1 MSRHQKQELAAPP
14 SERGDASTEFV
25 MVSALLVLLTV
36 AILQVSYA
44 FYTRNILLD
53 AASAGARY
61 GTLYDRTPEEGRERA
76 EQIIR
81 GNNLL
86 CSFPTFLR
94 GAIKEQIIRGNLPE
108 SYAQDVHTSVYVD
121 PSGIR
126 ILEVHVT
133 APLPVLGPWGFPGS
147 ISVSGHAAYIQS

>member
-1 MSRHQKQELAAPP
+1 
-14 SERGDASTEFV
+14 

-81 GNNLL
+81 GTYLRVMRKMYIHRYMSIRLEFVFLRFTLPLL
-86 CSFPTFLR
+86 CPYWDR
-94 GAIKEQIIRGNLPE
+94 GGSQ
-108 SYAQDVHTSVYVD
+108 
-121 PSGIR
+121 
-126 ILEVHVT
+126 
-133 APLPVLGPWGFPGS
+133 VLFR
-147 ISVSGHAAYIQS
+147 

>member
-1 MSRHQKQELAAPP
+1 
-14 SERGDASTEFV
+14 
-25 MVSALLVLLTV
+25 MVSALLILLTV

-61 GTLYDRTPEEGRERA
+61 GTLYDRTPAEGKERA

-81 GNNLL
+81 G
-86 CSFPTFLR
+86 T
-94 GAIKEQIIRGNLPE
+94 LPSE
-108 SYAQDVHTSVYVD
+108 YVHDVHTSVYVD

-126 ILEVHVT
+126 ILEVSVT
-133 APLPVLGPWGFPGS
+133 APLPVLGPWGLPGS
-147 ISVSGHAAYIQS
+147 ISVSGHAAYVES

>member
-1 MSRHQKQELAAPP
+1 MLSRLFVPSRMSRHQKQELAAPL

-81 GNNLL
+81 GN
-86 CSFPTFLR
+86 
-94 GAIKEQIIRGNLPE
+94 LPE
-108 SYAQDVHTSVYVD
+108 NYAQDVHTSVYAD

>member
-1 MSRHQKQELAAPP
+1 
-14 SERGDASTEFV
+14 

-44 FYTRNILLD
+44 FYTRNVLLD

-61 GTLYDRTPEEGRERA
+61 GTLYDRTPEEGQERA

-81 GNNLL
+81 GN
-86 CSFPTFLR
+86 
-94 GAIKEQIIRGNLPE
+94 LPE
-108 SYAQDVHTSVYVD
+108 NYAQDVHTSVYVD

-126 ILEVHVT
+126 ILEVHIT
-133 APLPVLGPWGFPGS
+133 APLPVLGPRGFPGS